1 MAVSVFHIFQRRITV
16 RTTTQLLR
24 RSAGAAALAILATT
38 GAASVPA
45 LAATTT
51 PATPTTLA
59 PGDGAAGDLFGE
71 STATSST
78 GAVTAVG
85 SPEHNSAGAVYVF
98 TGTSQTAELTPGNP
112 QADEQ
117 FGQTVAI
124 SGNGQTL
131 VAAAPGAAGAGAS
144 DQGAAFV
151 FTDQAGTWTQTA
163 ELSVPGTADL
173 GTSLAISADASTI
186 VLGAPT
192 SNNDNGEAFVFTKSG
207 STYTQTQELTEP
219 ATAATS
225 ATRAGSAVPAARKPA
240 TASPPVSALRAGG
253 PDVRPAA
260 RKPKPAPQPPAFL
273 GDNTAISAD
282 GSTIAFGEPNVGVT
296 DVFTRPAGAS
306 TWTQTA
312 QLSGGGDSVA
322 VSASGTIVAAGQTG
336 INNLNGAVFV
346 FTKSGTTFTKASEV
360 LPPANTTH
368 AAFAAGTNIGMSADG
383 SVIAFGAPT
392 ASAGAAFESGEV
404 FVATETNGT
413 WALTATDT
421 EPHPATDDDL
431 GGGDQ
436 SVAVTGNGSAIVA
449 GARVAGATGQADI
462 FPVS

>member
-1 MAVSVFHIFQRRITV
+1 V
-16 RTTTQLLR
+16 
-24 RSAGAAALAILATT
+24 LAILVS

-45 LAATTT
+45 LAATTS
-51 PATPTTLA
+51 PTPTTLA
-59 PGDGAAGDLFGE
+59 PNDGAAGDLFGE
-71 STATSST
+71 STATST
-78 GAVTAVG
+78 NGAVTAVG
-85 SPEHNSAGAVYVF
+85 SPEHDSSGAVYVF
-98 TGTSQTAELTPGNP
+98 TGTGTTFSQSAELTPSNP

-131 VAAAPGAAGAGAS
+131 VAAAPAAAGAGGSDEGAAYVFS
-144 DQGAAFV
+144 DQS
-151 FTDQAGTWTQTA
+151 GTWTQIA
-163 ELSVPGTADL
+163 ELTVPGTAEL
-173 GTSLAISADASTI
+173 GTSLAISTDASTI

-207 STYTQTQELTEP
+207 STYVQTQELTEP
-219 ATAATS
+219 ASATS
-225 ATRAGSAVPAARKPA
+225 AAKARTRAGSAVPAAK
-240 TASPPVSALRAGG
+240 
-253 PDVRPAA
+253 
-260 RKPKPAPQPPAFL
+260 KPKPAPTPAPAPATPAFL
-273 GDNTAISAD
+273 GDNTAISSN

-296 DVFTRPAGAS
+296 DVFTKAAGAS
-306 TWTQTA
+306 DWTQTA

-322 VSASGTIVAAGQTG
+322 VSSNGNIVAAGQTG

-346 FTKSGTTFTKASEV
+346 FTESGGTFTQASEV
-360 LPPANTTH
+360 LPPANTTN
-368 AAFAAGTNIGMSADG
+368 AAFAAGSNIGMSADG

-413 WALTATDT
+413 WALTGTDT
-421 EPHPATDDDL
+421 EAHPATDDDL

-436 SVAVTGNGSAIVA
+436 SVAVAGNGSAIVA
-449 GARVAGATGQADI
+449 GARVANATGQADV